1 MKIIDKYLLKSFL
14 ITFTTVFVIL
24 FFIFVLQSI
33 WLFIAELAGKDLD
46 FGTIFKFIF
55 YYSPI
60 MVPLV
65 LPLSILLASIMTFGS
80 FAENYEF
87 AAMKSGGISLRRAM
101 KFLIVCTSVFSLI
114 AFLFANN
121 IIPEAQYRFVNLRK
135 NILQTK
141 PAMAIGEGQFNK
153 IGTTTTIKVEKK
165 SGENGEFLEGITMH
179 MKKGEFGPVTTVIK
193 AKNGVLKSDESTN
206 LLQLD
211 LLDGNYYEDIQSQK
225 IEERDKLPFAKSSFK
240 KYTINIDLA
249 RLNGSSE
256 EGGEIINAFNMLS
269 MNELKYTIDSL
280 DSNYKKDIVSFSE
293 NIDKDSQNLSN
304 VLEGTTSQSPVV
316 LKSNIENKENLLE
329 LFPND
334 KKLILLEVAKSNIS
348 NTLFTIDNY
357 KNDLEMKKK
366 YINDFWIAYYDKIL
380 VAYSCLLMFFIGAP
394 LGAIIRK
401 GGLGLPIVFAVL
413 IFIIFNFANTF
424 GKKLAG
430 QDAIHPFL
438 GVAAGAIILTPF
450 AILFTYR
457 ATNDMGLTI
466 DLDWLIHPIN
476 KLFKIKNS
484 NDFKFNQSIISLKN
498 ISLDS
503 NDEDVI
509 KLNSFNEESL
519 ISVVKNYKQFS
530 YSNEFRIKALKI
542 LEQKGI
548 SQEQL
553 LESNNLY
560 NLKYLKL
567 VSYSDLYKKQ
577 TLLALIFNLLSYTV
591 IINLTNLL
599 VLIFGFIS
607 VILMYYFLNKS
618 SESLNEIKRI
628 TKREDSF
635 VPTFIAYFF
644 GLVLFIFIFSYNRYR
659 LKEVISEFNN

>member
-46 FGTIFKFIF
+46 FVTIFKFIF

-101 KFLIVCTSVFSLI
+101 KFLVICTIVFSLV

-135 NILQTK
+135 SILQTK

-153 IGTTTTIKVEKK
+153 IGLTTTIKVDKK
-165 SGENGEFLEGITMH
+165 SGDNGEFLEGITMH
-179 MKKGEFGPVTTVIK
+179 MKKGEFGPISTVIK
-193 AKNGVLKSDESTN
+193 AKNGVLKSDETTN

-211 LLDGNYYEDIQSQK
+211 LLDGNYYEDIQPQK
-225 IEERDKLPFAKSSFK
+225 MEERERLPFAKSSFK

-249 RLNGSSE
+249 KLNGSSDD
-256 EGGEIINAFNMLS
+256 GGEVINAYNMLT
-269 MNELKYTIDSL
+269 MGELKYTIDSL
-280 DSNYKKDIVSFSE
+280 QLNYNKDVISFSE
-293 NIDKDSQNLSN
+293 NIDKNSQ
-304 VLEGTTSQSPVV
+304 VLTDLLQKENQNNSVVSPNKGNASFD
-316 LKSNIENKENLLE
+316 LLEIIPQENKSV
-329 LFPND
+329 
-334 KKLILLEVAKSNIS
+334 ILEVAKSNVS
-348 NTLFTIDNY
+348 NVIFSLDGY
-357 KNDLEMKKK
+357 KTDLEMKKK

-413 IFIIFNFANTF
+413 IFIVFNFANTF

-430 QDAIHPFL
+430 QDAIDPFL

-466 DLDWLIHPIN
+466 DLDWLINP
-476 KLFKIKNS
+476 IKN
-484 NDFKFNQSIISLKN
+484 
-498 ISLDS
+498 
-503 NDEDVI
+503 
-509 KLNSFNEESL
+509 
-519 ISVVKNYKQFS
+519 
-530 YSNEFRIKALKI
+530 
-542 LEQKGI
+542 
-548 SQEQL
+548 
-553 LESNNLY
+553 
-560 NLKYLKL
+560 
-567 VSYSDLYKKQ
+567 
-577 TLLALIFNLLSYTV
+577 IFTK
-591 IINLTNLL
+591 LTN
-599 VLIFGFIS
+599 
-607 VILMYYFLNKS
+607 NKQQS
-618 SESLNEIKRI
+618 SNTQTNEQ
-628 TKREDSF
+628 
-635 VPTFIAYFF
+635 
-644 GLVLFIFIFSYNRYR
+644 
-659 LKEVISEFNN
+659 

>member
-46 FGTIFKFIF
+46 FVTIFKFIF

-101 KFLIVCTSVFSLI
+101 RFLIICTFIFSAI

-135 NILQTK
+135 SILQTK

-153 IGTTTTIKVEKK
+153 IGLTTTIKVDKK
-165 SGENGEFLEGITMH
+165 TGENGEFLEGITMH
-179 MKKGEFGPVTTVIK
+179 MKKGEFGPITTVIK
-193 AKNGVLKSDESTN
+193 AKNGVLKSDETTN

-211 LLDGNYYEDIQSQK
+211 LLEGNYYEDIQPQK
-225 IEERDKLPFAKSSFK
+225 MEEREKLPFAKSSFK

-249 RLNGSSE
+249 KLNGTSE
-256 EGGEIINAFNMLS
+256 EGGEIINAYNMLNMS
-269 MNELKYTIDSL
+269 ELKYTIDSL
-280 DSNYKKDIVSFSE
+280 QLNYNKDIVSYSE
-293 NIDKDSQNLSN
+293 NIDKA
-304 VLEGTTSQSPVV
+304 SQSLTDALQVPDLNSFEAPVKAKPSNDL
-316 LKSNIENKENLLE
+316 LKIIPSE
-329 LFPND
+329 
-334 KKLILLEVAKSNIS
+334 KKATIIEVAKSNIS
-348 NTLFTIDNY
+348 NTIFSLDGYTT
-357 KNDLEMKKK
+357 DLEMKKN
-366 YINDFWIAYYDKIL
+366 YINDYWIGYYDKIL

-430 QDAIHPFL
+430 QDALHPFI
-438 GVAAGAIILTPF
+438 GVAAGALILTPF
-450 AILFTYR
+450 AILFTYK

-466 DLDWLIHPIN
+466 YLDWLIIPI
-476 KLFKIKNS
+476 KKIFTK
-484 NDFKFNQSIISLKN
+484 
-498 ISLDS
+498 
-503 NDEDVI
+503 
-509 KLNSFNEESL
+509 
-519 ISVVKNYKQFS
+519 
-530 YSNEFRIKALKI
+530 
-542 LEQKGI
+542 
-548 SQEQL
+548 
-553 LESNNLY
+553 
-560 NLKYLKL
+560 
-567 VSYSDLYKKQ
+567 
-577 TLLALIFNLLSYTV
+577 
-591 IINLTNLL
+591 LTN
-599 VLIFGFIS
+599 
-607 VILMYYFLNKS
+607 NKQQS
-618 SESLNEIKRI
+618 SNIQTNEQ
-628 TKREDSF
+628 
-635 VPTFIAYFF
+635 
-644 GLVLFIFIFSYNRYR
+644 
-659 LKEVISEFNN
+659 

>member
-46 FGTIFKFIF
+46 FVTIFKFIF

-101 KFLIVCTSVFSLI
+101 KFLIICTMIFSLV

-141 PAMAIGEGQFNK
+141 PAMAIGEGQFNE
-153 IGTTTTIKVEKK
+153 IGTTTTIKVDKK

-179 MKKGEFGPVTTVIK
+179 MKKGEFDPVTTVIK
-193 AKNGVLKSDESTN
+193 AKNGVLKSDETTN

-211 LLDGNYYEDIQSQK
+211 LLDGNYYEDIQPQK
-225 IEERDKLPFAKSSFK
+225 IEDRLKLPFAKSSFK

-249 RLNGSSE
+249 KLNGSSE
-256 EGGEIINAFNMLS
+256 DGGEIINAFNMLT
-269 MNELKYTIDSL
+269 MGELKYSIDSL
-280 DSNYKKDIVSFSE
+280 ENNFKKDVISYSD
-293 NIDKDSQNLSN
+293 NIDKNSQNLTD
-304 VLEGTTSQSPVV
+304 VLQQVTTVPTSI
-316 LKSNIENKENLLE
+316 LTTKKNISIEQDILSFFPTDKKNLLT
-329 LFPND
+329 D
-334 KKLILLEVAKSNIS
+334 VAKSNIS
-348 NTLFTIDNY
+348 NTIFSLDGFET
-357 KNDLEMKKK
+357 DLEMKKK
-366 YINDFWIAYYDKIL
+366 NINDYWIAYYDKIL

-413 IFIIFNFANTF
+413 IFIVFNFANTF

-430 QDAIHPFL
+430 QDAIPPFI
-438 GVAAGAIILTPF
+438 GVAAGALILTPF

-466 DLDWLIHPIN
+466 DLDWLIRPI
-476 KLFKIKNS
+476 
-484 NDFKFNQSIISLKN
+484 Q
-498 ISLDS
+498 
-503 NDEDVI
+503 
-509 KLNSFNEESL
+509 
-519 ISVVKNYKQFS
+519 Y
-530 YSNEFRIKALKI
+530 
-542 LEQKGI
+542 
-548 SQEQL
+548 
-553 LESNNLY
+553 
-560 NLKYLKL
+560 
-567 VSYSDLYKKQ
+567 
-577 TLLALIFNLLSYTV
+577 IFN
-591 IINLTNLL
+591 IITNRKKTT
-599 VLIFGFIS
+599 
-607 VILMYYFLNKS
+607 N
-618 SESLNEIKRI
+618 
-628 TKREDSF
+628 
-635 VPTFIAYFF
+635 
-644 GLVLFIFIFSYNRYR
+644 
-659 LKEVISEFNN
+659 

>member
-46 FGTIFKFIF
+46 FVTIFKFIF

-101 KFLIVCTSVFSLI
+101 KFLIICTVVFSAI

-153 IGTTTTIKVEKK
+153 IGATTTIKVDKK
-165 SGENGEFLEGITMH
+165 SGDNGEFLEGITMH
-179 MKKGEFGPVTTVIK
+179 MKKGEFSPITTVIK
-193 AKNGVLKSDESTN
+193 AKRGVLKSDETTN

-211 LLDGNYYEDIQSQK
+211 LIDGNYYEDIYSQK
-225 IEERDKLPFAKSSFK
+225 MEEREKLPFAKSSFK

-249 RLNGSSE
+249 KLNGASE
-256 EGGEIINAFNMLS
+256 EGGEIINAYNMLNMS
-269 MNELKYTIDSL
+269 ELKYTIDSL
-280 DSNYKKDIVSFSE
+280 QLNYNKDVISYSE
-293 NIDKDSQNLSN
+293 NLDKTSQSLTN
-304 VLEGTTSQSPVV
+304 VLEHTGENNLVVPIKTEQSNDL
-316 LKSNIENKENLLE
+316 LKII
-329 LFPND
+329 PNE
-334 KKLILLEVAKSNIS
+334 KKSIIFDVAKSNIS
-348 NTLFTIDNY
+348 NTIFTLDGY
-357 KNDLEMKKK
+357 STDLEMKKNN
-366 YINDFWIAYYDKIL
+366 INDYWIGYYDKIL

-430 QDAIHPFL
+430 QDALHPFI
-438 GVAAGAIILTPF
+438 GVAAGALILTPF
-450 AILFTYR
+450 AILVTYR

-466 DLDWLIHPIN
+466 DLDWLINPIKNIFN
-476 KLFKIKNS
+476 KLT
-484 NDFKFNQSIISLKN
+484 NDKLQSTN
-498 ISLDS
+498 TQT
-503 NDEDVI
+503 
-509 KLNSFNEESL
+509 NE
-519 ISVVKNYKQFS
+519 Q
-530 YSNEFRIKALKI
+530 
-542 LEQKGI
+542 
-548 SQEQL
+548 
-553 LESNNLY
+553 
-560 NLKYLKL
+560 
-567 VSYSDLYKKQ
+567 
-577 TLLALIFNLLSYTV
+577 
-591 IINLTNLL
+591 
-599 VLIFGFIS
+599 
-607 VILMYYFLNKS
+607 
-618 SESLNEIKRI
+618 
-628 TKREDSF
+628 
-635 VPTFIAYFF
+635 
-644 GLVLFIFIFSYNRYR
+644 
-659 LKEVISEFNN
+659 

>member
-46 FGTIFKFIF
+46 FITIFKFIF

-101 KFLIVCTSVFSLI
+101 KFLVLCTMMFSLV

-153 IGTTTTIKVEKK
+153 IGTTTTIKVDKK
-165 SGENGEFLEGITMH
+165 SGDNGEFLEGITMH
-179 MKKGEFGPVTTVIK
+179 MKKGEFGPITTVIK
-193 AKNGVLKSDESTN
+193 AKKGVLKSDETTN

-211 LLDGNYYEDIQSQK
+211 LLDGNYYEDIIPQK
-225 IEERDKLPFAKSSFK
+225 MEEREKLPFAKSSFE

-249 RLNGSSE
+249 KLNGATE
-256 EGGEIINAFNMLS
+256 EGGEIINAFNMLT
-269 MNELKYTIDSL
+269 MGELKYTIDSL
-280 DSNYKKDIVSFSE
+280 QSNYKKDVISYSV
-293 NIDKDSQNLSN
+293 NIDKSSQSLTN
-304 VLEGTTSQSPVV
+304 VLQTNSQAPIVV
-316 LKSNIENKENLLE
+316 KSNNKNTTDLLE
-329 LFPND
+329 IFPKD
-334 KKLILLEVAKSNIS
+334 KQTIILDVAKSNIS
-348 NTLFTIDNY
+348 NTIFSLDNY
-357 KNDLEMKKK
+357 NTDLEVKKK
-366 YINDFWIAYYDKIL
+366 YINDFWIAYFDKIL

-413 IFIIFNFANTF
+413 IFIVFNFANTF

-430 QDAIHPFL
+430 QDAIHPFI
-438 GVAAGAIILTPF
+438 GVAAGALILTPF

-466 DLDWLIHPIN
+466 DLDWLINPII
-476 KLFKIKNS
+476 KLFKIKEF
-484 NDFKFNQSIISLKN
+484 NDTKFKQPIISLKN
-498 ISLDS
+498 IALDLN
-503 NDEDVI
+503 NDDVI
-509 KLNSFNEESL
+509 RLKSFNDESL

-530 YSNEFRIKALKI
+530 YSNDFRFKALKI
-542 LEQKGI
+542 LEERGI

-553 LESNNLY
+553 LESNDLY
-560 NLKYLKL
+560 NLDYLRL
-567 VSYSDLYKKQ
+567 ENHSTLYKKQ
-577 TLLALIFNLLSYTV
+577 TFIALILNFLYYVLAFNIS
-591 IINLTNLL
+591 NMLTLIL
-599 VLIFGFIS
+599 VFIC
-607 VILMYYFLNKS
+607 VILMFYFIYKS
-618 SESLNEIKRI
+618 SESLSEIKRI
-628 TKREDSF
+628 SKKEDGF
-635 VPTFIAYFF
+635 IPTYMVYIF

-659 LKEVISEFNN
+659 LKEVISEFKN

>member
-14 ITFTTVFVIL
+14 ITFATVFVIL

-46 FGTIFKFIF
+46 FVTIFKFIF

-101 KFLIVCTSVFSLI
+101 KFLIVCTFVFSAV

-153 IGTTTTIKVEKK
+153 IGTTTTIKVDKK

-179 MKKGEFGPVTTVIK
+179 MKKGEFGPITTVIK
-193 AKNGVLKSDESTN
+193 AKKGVLKSDETTN

-211 LLDGNYYEDIQSQK
+211 LLEGNYYEDIQPQK
-225 IEERDKLPFAKSSFK
+225 MEEREKLPFAKSSFK

-249 RLNGSSE
+249 KLNGASDD
-256 EGGEIINAFNMLS
+256 GAEIINAFNMLTMS
-269 MNELKYTIDSL
+269 ELKYTIDSL
-280 DSNYKKDIVSFSE
+280 HLNYNKDVISYSE
-293 NIDKDSQNLSN
+293 NIDKN
-304 VLEGTTSQSPVV
+304 SQSLTEALQVSNQSPLVV
-316 LKSNIENKENLLE
+316 KGSAKTTTNLLDI
-329 LFPND
+329 FP
-334 KKLILLEVAKSNIS
+334 KEKQSLLLEVAKSNIS
-348 NTLFTIDNY
+348 NTIFSLDGYTA
-357 KNDLEMKKK
+357 DLDMKKK

-413 IFIIFNFANTF
+413 IFIVFNFANTF

-430 QDAIHPFL
+430 QDAIHPFI
-438 GVAAGAIILTPF
+438 GVAAGALILTPF
-450 AILFTYR
+450 AILLTYR

-466 DLDWLIHPIN
+466 DLDWLINP
-476 KLFKIKNS
+476 IKN
-484 NDFKFNQSIISLKN
+484 
-498 ISLDS
+498 
-503 NDEDVI
+503 
-509 KLNSFNEESL
+509 
-519 ISVVKNYKQFS
+519 
-530 YSNEFRIKALKI
+530 
-542 LEQKGI
+542 
-548 SQEQL
+548 
-553 LESNNLY
+553 
-560 NLKYLKL
+560 
-567 VSYSDLYKKQ
+567 
-577 TLLALIFNLLSYTV
+577 IFTK
-591 IINLTNLL
+591 LTN
-599 VLIFGFIS
+599 
-607 VILMYYFLNKS
+607 NKQQS
-618 SESLNEIKRI
+618 SNTQTNEQ
-628 TKREDSF
+628 
-635 VPTFIAYFF
+635 
-644 GLVLFIFIFSYNRYR
+644 
-659 LKEVISEFNN
+659 

>member
-46 FGTIFKFIF
+46 FVTIFKFIF

-101 KFLIVCTSVFSLI
+101 KFLIICTVMFSI
-114 AFLFANN
+114 VAFLFANN

-135 NILQTK
+135 SILQTK

-153 IGTTTTIKVEKK
+153 IGLTTTIKVDKK

-179 MKKGEFGPVTTVIK
+179 MKKGEFGPITTVIK
-193 AKNGVLKSDESTN
+193 AKKGVLKSDETTN

-211 LLDGNYYEDIQSQK
+211 LLDGNYYEDIQTQK
-225 IEERDKLPFAKSSFK
+225 MEEREKLPFAKSSFK

-249 RLNGSSE
+249 KLNGTSE
-256 EGGEIINAFNMLS
+256 EGGEIINAYNMLNMS
-269 MNELKYTIDSL
+269 ELKYTIDSL
-280 DSNYKKDIVSFSE
+280 QLNYNKDIISYSE
-293 NIDKDSQNLSN
+293 NIDK
-304 VLEGTTSQSPVV
+304 TSQSLTDVLQVTDANNLVVPV
-316 LKSNIENKENLLE
+316 NNKPTNNLLE
-329 LFPND
+329 IFPIE
-334 KKLILLEVAKSNIS
+334 KKSVILEVAKSNIS
-348 NTLFTIDNY
+348 NTIFSLDGYSI
-357 KNDLEMKKK
+357 DLEFKKNN
-366 YINDFWIAYYDKIL
+366 INDYWIGYYDKIL

-413 IFIIFNFANTF
+413 IFIVFNFANTF

-430 QDAIHPFL
+430 QDAIHPFI
-438 GVAAGAIILTPF
+438 GVAAGALILTPF

-466 DLDWLIHPIN
+466 DLDWLINPIKKLFN
-476 KLFKIKNS
+476 KLTN
-484 NDFKFNQSIISLKN
+484 NNN
-498 ISLDS
+498 TT
-503 NDEDVI
+503 N
-509 KLNSFNEESL
+509 NE
-519 ISVVKNYKQFS
+519 Q
-530 YSNEFRIKALKI
+530 
-542 LEQKGI
+542 
-548 SQEQL
+548 
-553 LESNNLY
+553 
-560 NLKYLKL
+560 
-567 VSYSDLYKKQ
+567 
-577 TLLALIFNLLSYTV
+577 
-591 IINLTNLL
+591 
-599 VLIFGFIS
+599 
-607 VILMYYFLNKS
+607 
-618 SESLNEIKRI
+618 
-628 TKREDSF
+628 
-635 VPTFIAYFF
+635 
-644 GLVLFIFIFSYNRYR
+644 
-659 LKEVISEFNN
+659 

>member
-46 FGTIFKFIF
+46 FVTIFKFIF
-55 YYSPI
+55 FYSPI

-101 KFLIVCTSVFSLI
+101 KFLIICTVVFSAV

-153 IGTTTTIKVEKK
+153 IGTTTTIKVDKK

-179 MKKGEFGPVTTVIK
+179 MKKGEFGPITTVIK
-193 AKNGVLKSDESTN
+193 AKKGVLKSDETTN

-211 LLDGNYYEDIQSQK
+211 LLEGNYYEDIQPQK
-225 IEERDKLPFAKSSFK
+225 MEERERLPFAKSSFK

-249 RLNGSSE
+249 KLNGATDD
-256 EGGEIINAFNMLS
+256 GGEIINAFNMLT
-269 MNELKYTIDSL
+269 MGELKYTIDSL
-280 DSNYKKDIVSFSE
+280 KLNYNKDIISYSE
-293 NIDKDSQNLSN
+293 NIDK
-304 VLEGTTSQSPVV
+304 TSQSLTDALQFANPNQTSQIVKTTTKTTTD
-316 LKSNIENKENLLE
+316 LLAIFPKE
-329 LFPND
+329 
-334 KKLILLEVAKSNIS
+334 KQLILLDVAKSNIS
-348 NTLFTIDNY
+348 NTVFSLDNY
-357 KNDLEMKKK
+357 NTDLEMKKK
-366 YINDFWIAYYDKIL
+366 YINDFWIAYFDKIL

-430 QDAIHPFL
+430 QDAIHPFI

-466 DLDWLIHPIN
+466 DLDWLINP
-476 KLFKIKNS
+476 IKN
-484 NDFKFNQSIISLKN
+484 
-498 ISLDS
+498 
-503 NDEDVI
+503 
-509 KLNSFNEESL
+509 
-519 ISVVKNYKQFS
+519 
-530 YSNEFRIKALKI
+530 
-542 LEQKGI
+542 
-548 SQEQL
+548 
-553 LESNNLY
+553 
-560 NLKYLKL
+560 
-567 VSYSDLYKKQ
+567 
-577 TLLALIFNLLSYTV
+577 IFTK
-591 IINLTNLL
+591 LTN
-599 VLIFGFIS
+599 
-607 VILMYYFLNKS
+607 NKQES
-618 SESLNEIKRI
+618 SNTQTNEQ
-628 TKREDSF
+628 
-635 VPTFIAYFF
+635 
-644 GLVLFIFIFSYNRYR
+644 
-659 LKEVISEFNN
+659 

>member
-46 FGTIFKFIF
+46 FVTIFKFIF

-101 KFLIVCTSVFSLI
+101 KFLVICTIVFSLV

-135 NILQTK
+135 SILQTK

-153 IGTTTTIKVEKK
+153 IGLTTTIKVDKK
-165 SGENGEFLEGITMH
+165 SGDNGEFLEVITMH
-179 MKKGEFGPVTTVIK
+179 MKKGEFGPISTVIK
-193 AKNGVLKSDESTN
+193 AKNGVLKSDETTN

-211 LLDGNYYEDIQSQK
+211 LLDGNYYEDIQPQK
-225 IEERDKLPFAKSSFK
+225 MEERERLPFAKSSFK

-249 RLNGSSE
+249 KLNGSSDD
-256 EGGEIINAFNMLS
+256 GGEVINAYNMLT
-269 MNELKYTIDSL
+269 MGELKYTIDSL
-280 DSNYKKDIVSFSE
+280 QLNYNKDVISFSE
-293 NIDKDSQNLSN
+293 NIDKNSQ
-304 VLEGTTSQSPVV
+304 VLTDLLQKENQNNSVVSPNKGNASFD
-316 LKSNIENKENLLE
+316 LLEIIPQENKSV
-329 LFPND
+329 
-334 KKLILLEVAKSNIS
+334 ILEVAKSNVS
-348 NTLFTIDNY
+348 NVIFSLDGY
-357 KNDLEMKKK
+357 KTDLEMKKK

-413 IFIIFNFANTF
+413 IFIVFNFANTF

-430 QDAIHPFL
+430 QDAINPFL

-466 DLDWLIHPIN
+466 DLDWLINPIKNIFN
-476 KLFKIKNS
+476 KLTNNKQQSS
-484 NDFKFNQSIISLKN
+484 NTQT
-498 ISLDS
+498 
-503 NDEDVI
+503 
-509 KLNSFNEESL
+509 NE
-519 ISVVKNYKQFS
+519 Q
-530 YSNEFRIKALKI
+530 
-542 LEQKGI
+542 
-548 SQEQL
+548 
-553 LESNNLY
+553 
-560 NLKYLKL
+560 
-567 VSYSDLYKKQ
+567 
-577 TLLALIFNLLSYTV
+577 
-591 IINLTNLL
+591 
-599 VLIFGFIS
+599 
-607 VILMYYFLNKS
+607 
-618 SESLNEIKRI
+618 
-628 TKREDSF
+628 
-635 VPTFIAYFF
+635 
-644 GLVLFIFIFSYNRYR
+644 
-659 LKEVISEFNN
+659 

>member
-46 FGTIFKFIF
+46 FVTIFKFIF

-101 KFLIVCTSVFSLI
+101 KFLIICTAIFSAI

-153 IGTTTTIKVEKK
+153 IGTTTTIKVDKK

-179 MKKGEFGPVTTVIK
+179 MKKGEFGPITTVIK
-193 AKNGVLKSDESTN
+193 AKKGVLKSDETTN

-225 IEERDKLPFAKSSFK
+225 MEERERLPFAKSSFK

-249 RLNGSSE
+249 KLNGASE
-256 EGGEIINAFNMLS
+256 DGAEIINAYNMLNMS
-269 MNELKYTIDSL
+269 ELKYTIDSL
-280 DSNYKKDIVSFSE
+280 QLSYNKDVVSYSE
-293 NIDKDSQNLSN
+293 NIDK
-304 VLEGTTSQSPVV
+304 TSQSLTDALQLSLENNLVV
-316 LKSNIENKENLLE
+316 PKKTKTTNDLLKIIPKE
-329 LFPND
+329 
-334 KKLILLEVAKSNIS
+334 KKSVILEVAKSNIS
-348 NTLFTIDNY
+348 NTIFSLDGYTL
-357 KNDLEMKKK
+357 DLEMKKNNL
-366 YINDFWIAYYDKIL
+366 NDYWIGYYDKIF
-380 VAYSCLLMFFIGAP
+380 VAYSCLLMFFLGAP

-430 QDAIHPFL
+430 QDALHPFI
-438 GVAAGAIILTPF
+438 GVAAGALILTPF

-466 DLDWLIHPIN
+466 DLDWLINPIKKIFIKLTNN
-476 KLFKIKNS
+476 KL
-484 NDFKFNQSIISLKN
+484 Q
-498 ISLDS
+498 
-503 NDEDVI
+503 
-509 KLNSFNEESL
+509 
-519 ISVVKNYKQFS
+519 
-530 YSNEFRIKALKI
+530 
-542 LEQKGI
+542 
-548 SQEQL
+548 
-553 LESNNLY
+553 SNNT
-560 NLKYLKL
+560 
-567 VSYSDLYKKQ
+567 Q
-577 TLLALIFNLLSYTV
+577 T
-591 IINLTNLL
+591 
-599 VLIFGFIS
+599 
-607 VILMYYFLNKS
+607 
-618 SESLNEIKRI
+618 NEQ
-628 TKREDSF
+628 
-635 VPTFIAYFF
+635 
-644 GLVLFIFIFSYNRYR
+644 
-659 LKEVISEFNN
+659 

>member
-1 MKIIDKYLLKSFL
+1 MKILDKYLLKSFL

-46 FGTIFKFIF
+46 FITIFKFIF

-101 KFLIVCTSVFSLI
+101 KFLVLCTMIFSLV

-153 IGTTTTIKVEKK
+153 IGTTTTIKVDKK
-165 SGENGEFLEGITMH
+165 SGDNGEFLEGITMH
-179 MKKGEFGPVTTVIK
+179 MKKGEFGPITTVIK
-193 AKNGVLKSDESTN
+193 AKKGVLKSDETTN

-211 LLDGNYYEDIQSQK
+211 LLDGNYYEDIIPQK
-225 IEERDKLPFAKSSFK
+225 MEEREKLPFAKSSFE

-249 RLNGSSE
+249 KLNGATE
-256 EGGEIINAFNMLS
+256 EGGEIINAFNMLT
-269 MNELKYTIDSL
+269 MGELKYTIDSL
-280 DSNYKKDIVSFSE
+280 QSNYKKDVISYSV
-293 NIDKDSQNLSN
+293 NIDKSSQSLTN
-304 VLEGTTSQSPVV
+304 VLQTNSQTPIIV
-316 LKSNIENKENLLE
+316 KSNNKNTTDLLE
-329 LFPND
+329 IFPKD
-334 KKLILLEVAKSNIS
+334 KQTIILDVAKSNIS
-348 NTLFTIDNY
+348 NTIFSLDNY
-357 KNDLEMKKK
+357 NTDLEVKKK
-366 YINDFWIAYYDKIL
+366 YINDFWIAYFDKIL

-430 QDAIHPFL
+430 QDAIHPFI
-438 GVAAGAIILTPF
+438 GVAAGALILTPF

-466 DLDWLIHPIN
+466 DLDWLINPIKNIFTKITNN
-476 KLFKIKNS
+476 KLQSS
-484 NDFKFNQSIISLKN
+484 NTQT
-498 ISLDS
+498 
-503 NDEDVI
+503 
-509 KLNSFNEESL
+509 NE
-519 ISVVKNYKQFS
+519 Q
-530 YSNEFRIKALKI
+530 
-542 LEQKGI
+542 
-548 SQEQL
+548 
-553 LESNNLY
+553 
-560 NLKYLKL
+560 
-567 VSYSDLYKKQ
+567 
-577 TLLALIFNLLSYTV
+577 
-591 IINLTNLL
+591 
-599 VLIFGFIS
+599 
-607 VILMYYFLNKS
+607 
-618 SESLNEIKRI
+618 
-628 TKREDSF
+628 
-635 VPTFIAYFF
+635 
-644 GLVLFIFIFSYNRYR
+644 
-659 LKEVISEFNN
+659 

>member
-46 FGTIFKFIF
+46 FVTIFKFIF

-87 AAMKSGGISLRRAM
+87 AAMKSGGISLGRAM
-101 KFLIVCTSVFSLI
+101 KFLVVCTMIFSFV

-153 IGTTTTIKVEKK
+153 VGSTITIKVDKK
-165 SGENGEFLEGITMH
+165 SGDNGEFLEGITMH
-179 MKKGEFGPVTTVIK
+179 TKKSEFAPITTVIK

-211 LLDGNYYEDIQSQK
+211 LLNGNYYEDIQPQK
-225 IEERDKLPFAKSSFK
+225 MEERERLPFVKSSFE

-249 RLNGSSE
+249 KLNGESE
-256 EGGEIINAFNMLS
+256 DAGEVINAYNMLNMS
-269 MNELKYTIDSL
+269 ELKYTIDSL
-280 DSNYKKDIVSFSE
+280 ESNYKKDVISFSE
-293 NIDKDSQNLSN
+293 NIDKN
-304 VLEGTTSQSPVV
+304 SQSLTDV
-316 LKSNIENKENLLE
+316 LQTVNPTPSPIKTSKKVTKDLLNIFPKERQSLL
-329 LFPND
+329 LD
-334 KKLILLEVAKSNIS
+334 VAKSNIS
-348 NTLFTIDNY
+348 NTIFSLDNY
-357 KNDLEMKKK
+357 NTDLEMKKK
-366 YINDFWIAYYDKIL
+366 YINDFWIAYFDKIL

-430 QDAIHPFL
+430 QDAIHPFI
-438 GVAAGAIILTPF
+438 GVAAGALILTPF

-457 ATNDMGLTI
+457 ATNDMGLTV
-466 DLDWLIHPIN
+466 DLDWLINPIKKIFN
-476 KLFKIKNS
+476 KLINNKLQSS
-484 NDFKFNQSIISLKN
+484 NIQT
-498 ISLDS
+498 
-503 NDEDVI
+503 
-509 KLNSFNEESL
+509 NE
-519 ISVVKNYKQFS
+519 Q
-530 YSNEFRIKALKI
+530 
-542 LEQKGI
+542 
-548 SQEQL
+548 
-553 LESNNLY
+553 
-560 NLKYLKL
+560 
-567 VSYSDLYKKQ
+567 
-577 TLLALIFNLLSYTV
+577 
-591 IINLTNLL
+591 
-599 VLIFGFIS
+599 
-607 VILMYYFLNKS
+607 
-618 SESLNEIKRI
+618 
-628 TKREDSF
+628 
-635 VPTFIAYFF
+635 
-644 GLVLFIFIFSYNRYR
+644 
-659 LKEVISEFNN
+659 